1 MIRRHRIP
9 VFALA
14 VAITGLT
21 AWIAAAA
28 EFGSFTLQPGQSQT
42 IRIGSTYRQ
51 LKVCNDTESAGQL
64 DAIIGTSD
72 VIHLAPA
79 ICAEWSGD
87 TIQLHNVSNGV
98 VSGIYRRQVD
108 SWDGM

>member
-1 MIRRHRIP
+1 MIRCHRIS

-14 VAITGLT
+14 VAFTGLT
-21 AWIAAAA
+21 AWVAAAA
-28 EFGSFTLQPGQSQT
+28 DFGSFTLQPGQSQT

-51 LKVCNDTESAGQL
+51 LKLCNDTESAGQL

-72 VIHLAPA
+72 VIHLGPG

-87 TIQLHNVSNGV
+87 TIQLHNVSNGL
-98 VSGIYRRQVD
+98 VSGVYRRQYD
-108 SWDGM
+108 FWDGP